1 MQISGCTA
9 KLHIYLFIQIRS
21 AQVHENLCE
30 FMRFSKSSESLP
42 NAFPNQ
48 EEWYNYSR
56 VQNSTENFVS

>member
-1 MQISGCTA
+1 MYCKITHLLVHT
-9 KLHIYLFIQIRS
+9 KIRS